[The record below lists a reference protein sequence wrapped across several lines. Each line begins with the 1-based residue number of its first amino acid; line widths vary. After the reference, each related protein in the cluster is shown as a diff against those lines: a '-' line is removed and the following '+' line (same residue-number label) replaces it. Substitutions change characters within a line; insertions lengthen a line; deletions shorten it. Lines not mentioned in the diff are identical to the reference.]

1 MVESYGKLCNLVGFF
16 FIFITDSGWNS
27 WCYVKSLRLFHNS
40 APNKWTKGSPHKRF
54 HECGLHSSGQHS
66 MSKNVSLKSETI
78 HSVIII
84 QFVPNYGQSSYM
96 AILPVINRLLQLL
109 QLPFYCRLAVHHIT
123 DLRDGPLNLNNP
135 RKEIVEFIKWMIS
148 EIKQQW
154 KKKTSDM
161 R

>member
-1 MVESYGKLCNLVGFF
+1 MLFGFF
-16 FIFITDSGWNS
+16 LTDPRWNS
-27 WCYVKSLRLFHNS
+27 LCYVKSLRLFHNS

-84 QFVPNYGQSSYM
+84 QFVPNYGRSSYM

-109 QLPFYCRLAVHHIT
+109 QLPFYCRLYCRHHTHPTKIK
-123 DLRDGPLNLNNP
+123 DKDKGKDKD
-135 RKEIVEFIKWMIS
+135 KEMIKNI
-148 EIKQQW
+148 EK
-154 KKKTSDM
+154 
-161 R
+161 

>member
-1 MVESYGKLCNLVGFF
+1 MVESCGKLCNLVFF
-16 FIFITDSGWNS
+16 LTDPGWNS
-27 WCYVKSLRLFHNS
+27 LCYVKSLRLFHNS

-84 QFVPNYGQSSYM
+84 QFVPNYGRSSYM

-109 QLPFYCRLAVHHIT
+109 QLPFYCRLYCRHHTHRTKIK
-123 DLRDGPLNLNNP
+123 DKDKYKRD
-135 RKEIVEFIKWMIS
+135 
-148 EIKQQW
+148 
-154 KKKTSDM
+154 D
-161 R
+161 